1 MALYARASAKL
12 AKKGS
17 KANVHHNFTS
27 IVVEHHLLCVCARA
41 TPDVFWP
48 CGCHVHAC
56 FREATIPLLLLL
68 LQLAKLALLWA
79 GVHATVAPSVHHGF
93 MQTTESNKLHRTHS
107 LVFMVAADPNVSSLI
122 ELRVELLA
130 MVELLPVAAAS
141 LLSGTGS
148 LSGTCEL

>member
-1 MALYARASAKL
+1 
-12 AKKGS
+12 
-17 KANVHHNFTS
+17 
-27 IVVEHHLLCVCARA
+27 
-41 TPDVFWP
+41 
-48 CGCHVHAC
+48 
-56 FREATIPLLLLL
+56 
-68 LQLAKLALLWA
+68 
-79 GVHATVAPSVHHGF
+79 